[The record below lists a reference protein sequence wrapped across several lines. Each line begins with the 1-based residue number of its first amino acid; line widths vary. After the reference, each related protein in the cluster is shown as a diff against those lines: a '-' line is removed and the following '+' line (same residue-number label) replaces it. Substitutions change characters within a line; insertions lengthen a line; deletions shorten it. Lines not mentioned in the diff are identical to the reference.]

1 MFSADF
7 FRCLWYPPEA
17 RAKAMESMQENAYFV
32 SLHGR
37 SCSLVAFFFFFAR
50 LIVADMTD
58 DDRRQLW
65 KEILAGEEFQ
75 RILPQGQR
83 WTEELQQYLEELVS
97 TRKGLRAGLNLPTE
111 VHWLPRVGFNLPP
124 GVHVF
129 MLPRVGLNLPTEV
142 EVHWLPQLGLDLP
155 TEGHRLP
162 RGWCH
167 GLAAGRY

>member
-1 MFSADF
+1 MLTSFHFMVVPAL
-7 FRCLWYPPEA
+7 LW
-17 RAKAMESMQENAYFV
+17 R
-32 SLHGR
+32 
-37 SCSLVAFFFFFAR
+37 FFFFAR

-111 VHWLPRVGFNLPP
+111 VHWLPRVGFNLPA

-129 MLPRVGLNLPTEV
+129 MLPRVGLNLPA
-142 EVHWLPQLGLDLP
+142 EVHGLPQLGLDLP